1 MAAAPT
7 VIALDPSCKAEL
19 SSWPPGESIVSQGV
33 SNIEKLLEFCPVERQ
48 VPLRSASVWK
58 TQPDLVLVL
67 AGQPTVVLFANDFA
81 LTTRTNVQLRISH
94 TAGKTWSTVV
104 PVSTGPQAFSATGRG
119 VSWLATW
126 TWWGC
131 LWARC

>member
-1 MAAAPT
+1 M
-7 VIALDPSCKAEL
+7 
-19 SSWPPGESIVSQGV
+19 
-33 SNIEKLLEFCPVERQ
+33 
-48 VPLRSASVWK
+48 PLRSASVWK

-104 PVSTGPQAFSATGRG
+104 PVSTGPAGGFSNGTRGVVAGYVDVVGVPVGAVLMFEDGGCRISAATVQLTANWIMIDHFSAFESGLG
-119 VSWLATW
+119 APFLYAA
-126 TWWGC
+126 G
-131 LWARC
+131 